1 MHFVPNALL
10 QHLHLYPA
18 IEVAQLSQW
27 DILFVMWIIVKFV
40 QEDLIIVQ
48 SVQMDIVFQKIGQY
62 ARKIVV
68 KEIVNYVTSFKIF
81 VSFVQMAIFKINYLV
96 LIVFLWK
103 EIIHAKLKGVHY
115 VVLQTLVKNALSF
128 TN

>member
-1 MHFVPNALL
+1 MHSVPSALL

-48 SVQMDIVFQKIGQY
+48 SVQVDIVFQKIGQY